1 MLWRTGTRHKP
12 NCGEEPL
19 RSGDARPKSLLQFF
33 QMSKASIIQGEKMK
47 KRFLISLTIL
57 ALFGTGLPCQETV
70 PLKLVQTFQLSP
82 QVKGNFDHF
91 GIDLKGGRLFATPEG
106 YHAVVVFDLKTGKL
120 VHKIDGIGKP
130 HAVLYREDLNRIYVT
145 DGDAGDLKIFDG
157 TTYGLVSS
165 VKLLEDADS
174 IGYDPATKYL
184 YIDNGGGDVHQTFSM
199 LSVVDTTAGEKLAD
213 LKIDGETLEAMTLE
227 KSTSKMYVNNRSK
240 NQVSVV
246 DRQKR
251 ELVASWPV
259 TLCKNNVA
267 MALDETNHRLFVA
280 CRTGQIAVLD
290 TQTGKE
296 VTSFP
301 ITKGV
306 DDITYDAASKRV
318 YAACDGAVDIYQQSG
333 PDSYKLVGNVST
345 GPMGRTAR
353 LVPELK
359 RYFVAVP
366 QHGTTSAE
374 VLVFEVL

>member
-1 MLWRTGTRHKP
+1 
-12 NCGEEPL
+12 
-19 RSGDARPKSLLQFF
+19 
-33 QMSKASIIQGEKMK
+33 MK
-47 KRFLISLTIL
+47 RRFLILVAVFTV
-57 ALFGTGLPCQETV
+57 FGVKAQCQVTA
-70 PLKLVQTFQLSP
+70 PLKLVQTFKLP
-82 QVKGNFDHF
+82 PEVKGNFDHF
-91 GIDLKGGRLFATPEG
+91 AIDLKGSRLFATPAA
-106 YHAVVVFDLKTGKL
+106 YKAVVVCELKTGKL
-120 VHKIDGIGKP
+120 IHKISGVEKP
-130 HAVLYREDLNRIYVT
+130 HAVLYREDLNRLYIT
-145 DGDAGDLKIFDG
+145 DGEAGDLKIFDS
-157 TTYGLVSS
+157 TTYSLLSS

-227 KSTSKMYVNNRSK
+227 KSTSKMYVNDRSK

-267 MALDETNHRLFVA
+267 MALDETNHRLFIA
-280 CRTGQIAVLD
+280 CRTGRIAVLD

-306 DDITYDAASKRV
+306 DDITYDAANKRV
-318 YAACDGAVDIYQQSG
+318 YTACDGAVDIYQQSG